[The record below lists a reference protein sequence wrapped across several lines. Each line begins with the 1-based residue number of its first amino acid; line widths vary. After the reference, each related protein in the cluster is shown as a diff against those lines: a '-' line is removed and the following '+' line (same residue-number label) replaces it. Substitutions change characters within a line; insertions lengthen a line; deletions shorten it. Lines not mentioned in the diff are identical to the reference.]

1 MKTTIDTSDVSK
13 IQSSKKSKLLIATLA
28 LAFAITATC
37 LTVYKFQSTKTIEA
51 QQTQLSTVTAEKSKL
66 QQSFDVSLARVDSMQ
81 TVASGLQ
88 TELKEKNDAIVASKV
103 EIRKI
108 LNKQHITEKELRK
121 AHQLITGLNTQ
132 IGDLQTSIAKLTED
146 NKVLNENNAAL
157 TLQKE
162 SLTTALTE
170 THAAK
175 KSLEETV
182 DVAST
187 LNASNISITPV
198 NIKKN
203 GKAVASSSAKKVDKM
218 VVKFDLANRIIK
230 SGTTDLYVLVIG
242 PDGKPINA
250 ADNFSG
256 TFKTR
261 AEGDKF
267 FTAKFPV
274 ELETAK
280 TKNVA
285 FSFAPDGNF
294 TQGNYTIEIYQNGFL
309 IGTSVSTLKKGG
321 LFS

>member
-1 MKTTIDTSDVSK
+1 MKTTMDTSAVSTNP
-13 IQSSKKSKLLIATLA
+13 SSKKSKIAIAALA
-28 LAFAITATC
+28 LAFAGTATF
-37 LTVYKFQSTKTIEA
+37 LTVHKVQSTKTIES
-51 QQTQLSTVTAEKSKL
+51 QQTQLSTITAEKSEL
-66 QQSFDVSLARVDSMQ
+66 QNRFDLSLARVDSVQ
-81 TVASGLQ
+81 SVASNLQ
-88 TELKEKNDAIVASKV
+88 VELKEKNDAIVASKI
-103 EIRKI
+103 EIRNI
-108 LNKQHITEKELRK
+108 LNKKHVTEKELKK
-121 AHQLITGLNTQ
+121 AHQLIAGLNTQ
-132 IGDLQTSIAKLTED
+132 IGDLQTSITKLTED

-162 SLTTALTE
+162 NLTSELTATN
-170 THAAK
+170 AVK

-187 LNASNISITPV
+187 LNASNISITPF

-203 GKAVASSSAKKVDKM
+203 GKAVVSSSAKKVDKM

-242 PDGKPINA
+242 PDGKPVNA
-250 ADNFSG
+250 TDNFSG

-261 AEGDKF
+261 DEGDKF

-274 ELETAK
+274 VLETAK

-294 TQGNYTIEIYQNGFL
+294 AQGDYKIEIYQNGFL